1 MRLPPEEQKALVI
14 RWREQTRAR
23 KANPLEQQ
31 PDERQMLE
39 HDIKVTRV
47 ELIEAIDAVRRISD
61 DLAMLEAAWR
71 LRWGDGQP

>member
-1 MRLPPEEQKALVI
+1 MRVPAEECSGGRLRCDYQNMGIGTV
-14 RWREQTRAR
+14 
-23 KANPLEQQ
+23 EQQ

-39 HDIKVTRV
+39 HDINVTRV

>member
-1 MRLPPEEQKALVI
+1 M
-14 RWREQTRAR
+14 
-23 KANPLEQQ
+23 EQQ

-39 HDIKVTRV
+39 HDINVTRV